1 MEFEGALYYIERGI
15 WYKNM
20 GDIMKIQIV
29 LSGYGTVGREFIK
42 LLNEKYLY
50 INETYGI
57 DLVVIGVIGRNI
69 AIHNGKGLQIN
80 DLLTY
85 GDGSAA
91 IEKYIEHYPEERGTI
106 NINGT
111 VLVES
116 TATNLKNTE
125 IQGNSI

>member
-1 MEFEGALYYIERGI
+1 
-15 WYKNM
+15 
-20 GDIMKIQIV
+20 MKIQVV
-29 LSGYGTVGREFIK
+29 LSGYGTVGKEFIK

-57 DLVVIGVIGRNI
+57 DLVVSGVIGRNI
-69 AIHNGKGLQIN
+69 AIYNGKGLQIN

-116 TATNLKNTE
+116 TATNLKN
-125 IQGNSI
+125 GNQETVYETSY